1 MEMEQ
6 MTEHPLAK
14 IAVIQDKVVSHH
26 KKMNACQERP
36 IAKMDARTA
45 EMRAW

>member
-1 MEMEQ
+1 
-6 MTEHPLAK
+6 
-14 IAVIQDKVVSHH
+14 VVSHH

-45 EMRAW
+45 EMRAWWKETMACWGVTEVCLESK